1 MKIKY
6 IQFLF
11 PILVFLYT
19 GSKSQTNQEKI
30 KKYLSMSMA
39 SLQVDPDS
47 AESYARM
54 AFDLSKKGNNDL
66 EKANSLNHI
75 GLAKQ
80 FKADYKSADDFFNQA
95 LQQFQKL
102 KNEKQRAGVLVN
114 IGSNFYYLGD
124 FNKSLHHYIKAIT
137 IYETI
142 RDSAGISKSANNIG
156 SIYLL
161 LNEHDKALDFF
172 LRSLRIK
179 LALNDITVGTS
190 LINIGDIYAAKKN
203 ADSALSYYYRCIES
217 YKNVNNQKGL
227 GMVYG
232 NMGYLYLDLKNYTEA
247 IKFCEISLR
256 IAKNTGDAE
265 GEAIN
270 LASLGTAYKNTSETK
285 KAIDCLAQA
294 AAFFR
299 ETGSKNEE
307 QKVLI
312 ELSEAYAANKEPDK
326 ALKSLRRH
334 IELKDSVFSEERS
347 RQMSEMQ
354 TKYETEKKQQ
364 EIITLTQQKK
374 LDDLTIKNQRTR
386 VWLLAG
392 ITILIILLAL
402 ATYNNYRQKAKLNA
416 TLTEKNDQL
425 QTLNATKDKLFA
437 IISHDL
443 KNPLSAFRSI
453 TQSLNSN
460 IATISTDQ
468 IHYFVK
474 ELQQSSEQL
483 YDLLQNLLNWAI
495 LQIDSITIKKEN
507 FDLKNVIDQ
516 TMSLHS
522 NIANSKDIQLKS
534 LLPESMIVFSDK
546 NIVQTVLRNLVSNAI
561 KFTPSQGSIEIGIEK
576 KQNELLIC
584 VSDTGIG
591 IAKEDLGKL
600 FRINEDIS
608 KIGNSTEKGTGL
620 GLILCKEMVE
630 KIGGKINAESEQN
643 KGSKFYFT
651 LPFKLSVE

>member
-1 MKIKY
+1 
-6 IQFLF
+6 
-11 PILVFLYT
+11 
-19 GSKSQTNQEKI
+19 
-30 KKYLSMSMA
+30 MSMA